1 MNEPTP
7 TPPAEGETFQ
17 ALLEFFKALADPN
30 RLRIIGMLA
39 YQPLSGEQMAEMLKL
54 RASTVSHHLSY
65 LVHVGLVSARPES
78 YYNVYSFQADA
89 LEKMARQL
97 LRSETLPAIAADVDV
112 DAYDRKVLKDFCTA
126 DGKIKAFPAQRKKF
140 EAVLRYVLRAFE
152 PGVRYS
158 EKEVNQIIARFNED
172 TATLRRELVDYH
184 WLKREGGGGAYWR
197 PVEPEPQPARD

>member
-7 TPPAEGETFQ
+7 TPPTEGETFQ
-17 ALLEFFKALADPN
+17 TLLEFFKALADPN

-39 YQPLSGEQMAEMLKL
+39 HQPLSVEQMAEMLKL

-78 YYNVYSFQADA
+78 YYNIYSFRADA

-140 EAVLRYVLRAFE
+140 EAVLRYVLKAFQ

-158 EKEVNQIIARFNED
+158 EKEVNQIIARFNDD
-172 TATLRRELVDYH
+172 TATLRRELVDYQ

-197 PVEPEPQPARD
+197 PVDPEHQPTKD

>member
-1 MNEPTP
+1 MNEPIPSSLTG
-7 TPPAEGETFQ
+7 GETFQ
-17 ALLEFFKALADPN
+17 TLLEFFKALADPN
-30 RLRIIGMLA
+30 RLRLIGMLA
-39 YQPLSGEQMAEMLKL
+39 QQPLSVEQMAAMLKL

-65 LVHVGLVSARPES
+65 LVHVGLVSARPQS

-97 LRSETLPAIAADVDV
+97 LRSETLPAIAADVDL

-140 EAVLRYVLRAFE
+140 EAILRYVLGAFE

-158 EKEVNQIIARFNED
+158 EKQVNQIIAGFNED

-197 PVEPEPQPARD
+197 PIEPEHQP

>member
-1 MNEPTP
+1 MDEPTL
-7 TPPAEGETFQ
+7 TLQADSETFE
-17 ALLEFFKALADPN
+17 ALLKFFKALADPN

-39 YQPLSGEQMAEMLKL
+39 QQPLSVEQMAAMLKL

-78 YYNVYSFQADA
+78 YYNVYSFQANA
-89 LEKMARQL
+89 LENMARQL

-112 DAYDRKVLKDFCTA
+112 DAYDRKVLKDFCSA

-140 EAVLRYVLRAFE
+140 EAVLRYVLRSFE

-158 EKEVNQIIARFNED
+158 EKEVNQIITWFNED
-172 TATLRRELVDYH
+172 TATIRRELVDYH

-197 PVEPEPQPARD
+197 PSQPDQPPAKD

>member
-1 MNEPTP
+1 MKEPIIQPLT
-7 TPPAEGETFQ
+7 EGETFET
-17 ALLEFFKALADPN
+17 LLEFFKALADPN
-30 RLRIIGMLA
+30 RLRIIGILA
-39 YQPLSGEQMAEMLKL
+39 QQPLSVEQMAAMLKL

-65 LVHVGLVSARPES
+65 LVHVGLISARPES

-97 LRSETLPAIAADVDV
+97 LRSETLPAIAAEVDV
-112 DAYDRKVLKDFCTA
+112 DAYDRKVLKDFCTP
-126 DGKIKAFPAQRKKF
+126 DGKIRAFPAQRKKF
-140 EAVLRYVLRAFE
+140 EAILRYVLRAFE

-197 PVEPEPQPARD
+197 PEQPEGQS